1 MSKALGSRLT
11 QLRESLGLTKSEVA
25 RRLHVGNTTYSN
37 WEYGLREPNADMIV
51 TLADFFNVSTDY
63 LLGRG
68 TGALEVREPVAR
80 YDLGEDDPLSY
91 RGVELPDDLKSYYRS
106 MAETYIRKRKN
117 SVHE

>member
-11 QLRESLGLTKSEVA
+11 QLRESLGLSKAEVA

-51 TLADFFNVSTDY
+51 TLADFFDVTTDY
-63 LLGRG
+63 LLGRD
-68 TGALEVREPVAR
+68 TGAWKVETPTIN
-80 YDLGEDDPLSY
+80 YDLGEDERLSY
-91 RGVELPDDLKSYYRS
+91 RGVELPDDLKNYYRS
-106 MAETYIRKRKN
+106 MAETYIRKRKK